1 MKHFVAGLEMWKNAA
16 MNIAVIKRIGIAAV
30 VLALSAAG
38 ALARPPE
45 GPRGGQGQPTDFRH
59 QGGNN
64 FGSGGSRPQPQQ
76 EPDANQRRGKLSP
89 DERRELRRQ
98 IDEAGQDIYRVKR

>member
-1 MKHFVAGLEMWKNAA
+1 MWKNAV
-16 MNIAVIKRIGIAAV
+16 MDIAVLKKLGVAAAI
-30 VLALSAAG
+30 LLLSATA
-38 ALARPPE
+38 AWARPPE
-45 GPRGGQGQPTDFRH
+45 PGRPVPGQPNDFRH
-59 QGGNN
+59 QNANGFGNGG
-64 FGSGGSRPQPQQ
+64 GHPPP

>member
-16 MNIAVIKRIGIAAV
+16 MNIAVIRRIGIAAV

-45 GPRGGQGQPTDFRH
+45 GPRGGQGQPTDFRRP
-59 QGGNN
+59 GGNN
-64 FGSGGSRPQPQQ
+64 FGSGGSRPPQQ
-76 EPDANQRRGKLSP
+76 EQDANQRRGKLSP

>member
-1 MKHFVAGLEMWKNAA
+1 MRHFVDGLEMWKNAA
-16 MNIAVIKRIGIAAV
+16 MNIAVIKRMGIAAV
-30 VLALSAAG
+30 VLSLSAAG

-45 GPRGGQGQPTDFRH
+45 GARGGPAQPTDLRH

-64 FGSGGSRPQPQQ
+64 FGNGGNRPQQQ
-76 EPDANQRRGKLSP
+76 EQDANQRRGKLSP